1 MKQRLFLI
9 ALILISFQKN
19 YACICRGGKLP
30 FRSTAQYADFV
41 ALIKILSY
49 DYVENPTLDN
59 KDRKPSAI
67 NVEVIKKYK
76 GKENRKRIKIWGNN
90 GSSCWVNINSFKVG
104 HYYLVA
110 PYNLGIQATKVQQSQ
125 DYAFSFCNVNALS
138 VKYDTQ
144 KAYGKYSK
152 TKQAISL
159 EQFEKD
165 LGIRK

>member
-1 MKQRLFLI
+1 M
-9 ALILISFQKN
+9 
-19 YACICRGGKLP
+19 
-30 FRSTAQYADFV
+30 QYSV
-41 ALIKILSY
+41 TI
-49 DYVENPTLDN
+49 
-59 KDRKPSAI
+59 
-67 NVEVIKKYK
+67 IKKYK

-165 LGIRK
+165 LVYVKLKSVNAQASIKKHMTSFLDGVTSRKIEESSISQQIGLLTLLLVGCVVVMAIFNRLQR